1 MLSTTFLTFFRVPV
15 GLKNVV
21 LLLWVQYSILLTCC
35 QHIFSKFYD
44 ILLCYSIYNK
54 NTTPRKY
61 FLTTIYITKHE
72 LYITNI
78 CLAWTNRTHV
88 SVLYCTT
95 ISKHTFGGGY
105 LKLKISFYFFK
116 NAKADSPTHTL
127 QFKTTHKNTLS
138 PLQPLNPSP
147 HLPFTQITL
156 S

>member
-21 LLLWVQYSILLTCC
+21 LLLWVQYSIFSTCC

-54 NTTPRKY
+54 NTTSRKY

-78 CLAWTNRTHV
+78 CLAWKNRTHV

-95 ISKHTFGGGY
+95 IRERVFGTGY
-105 LKLKISFYFFK
+105 LKLKLSFHFFK

-127 QFKTTHKNTLS
+127 QFETTHKNTSHLS
-138 PLQPLNPSP
+138 NHLNPSP